1 MLKILSKN
9 DRGAAEE
16 YVVNDPRI
24 GRCEIEQ
31 IYRSI
36 SIRLREMEECCFEM
50 CMKSISEISFEL
62 PVNYLLC
69 TRDIDFDIHLRRL
82 RVVIAPT
89 GQHLQVSPQ

>member
-16 YVVNDPRI
+16 YVVNDSRI
-24 GRCEIEQ
+24 GRCGIEQ

-36 SIRLREMEECCFEM
+36 SIRLREECCFEM

-82 RVVIAPT
+82 RVVVALT